1 MKSVNPIKVKSLSKE
16 VEEVKV
22 KVENGHTSQI
32 VVKGQNAKNVYE
44 VNGVDVGDKLAH
56 KMGEKRVAMYVK
68 PQVDNVRTIQKGSVS
83 HTDPEK
89 FLYVNENVSITASFT
104 AIHPV
109 ENMLDMS
116 AKRKCEFSS
125 NNAKKLKA
133 VEVELCELLEEVRVD
148 EPKKCCLYAECETCM
163 VESLCNMVSNCII
176 DARRKCVPSMISNR
190 SKIGRKSGFFSY
202 PPVKS
207 DVSGPKPSPN
217 EPVELPVDVPLK
229 LSRSTAKCD
238 QEIGSKGNR
247 ISRQKMPVSDS
258 CSTKNVETNSV
269 LEPIS
274 ATNIKNAYSL
284 LLAPQKQGIEKSKI
298 STKIR
303 LDVLETS
310 LIRPKN
316 LAERLLQANV

>member
-1 MKSVNPIKVKSLSKE
+1 MKSLNPIKVKSLSKE

-44 VNGVDVGDKLAH
+44 VNGVDVG
-56 KMGEKRVAMYVK
+56 EERVAIYVK
-68 PQVDNVRTIQKGSVS
+68 PQVDNVHTSQKVSVS

-148 EPKKCCLYAECETCM
+148 EPKKCCLYAECEMCV

-176 DARRKCVPSMISNR
+176 DARRKCVPSMISHR

-202 PPVKS
+202 PPINLTFL
-207 DVSGPKPSPN
+207 DQN
-217 EPVELPVDVPLK
+217 LTQMDR
-229 LSRSTAKCD
+229 LSC
-238 QEIGSKGNR
+238 
-247 ISRQKMPVSDS
+247 
-258 CSTKNVETNSV
+258 
-269 LEPIS
+269 L
-274 ATNIKNAYSL
+274 
-284 LLAPQKQGIEKSKI
+284 
-298 STKIR
+298 
-303 LDVLETS
+303 
-310 LIRPKN
+310 
-316 LAERLLQANV
+316 